1 MTRSHRAQTL
11 LIATGATLIF
21 LTSIVV
27 LTARGILDPDQFAR
41 RLARSLGNDQVAAYV
56 AGQVT
61 DGIIAARPNLISVR
75 PLLASSVRA
84 VVGSE
89 AFRAVVQTS
98 ARTAHHSLF
107 EAEGQRVVLAL
118 PDISVLVRSALRQAS
133 PELAAKLPPAV
144 ETALSSESAQRAFT
158 LFINFWRMGQQ
169 LVLACWVLWY
179 LGILL
184 VLAGLW
190 VAPDRRRGLV
200 GAGSAL
206 AAVAIGLLAVPP
218 AGRIMA
224 HAVSDEPALRGAI
237 TGVWLAYFSNIRWL
251 ALIYGGVGLVLASA
265 GTTVLEAVDPL
276 AHGRRYWARMTAPAA
291 PTGMKLARAAIV
303 LALGGS
309 AIALPS
315 LTLSALTVLAGIGL
329 VYIGLRELFRV
340 ILARVPGAA
349 QEEATG
355 QGRRLWV
362 VVGTATTA
370 VAALLGGIAFVALR
384 SEERAVASVGAV
396 MACNG
401 SAALCG
407 ATVDKVVFPGAHN
420 AMSNAEVEGWLFPHH
435 RHDIRR
441 MLDDGIRMLAIDVHY
456 GVPTAGRV
464 RTDFEREA
472 VSQEKI
478 EQQVGAEAT
487 AAAVRIRNQL
497 VGEPEGPSALY
508 FCHGFC
514 ELGAYPVG
522 PTLDEVHDFM
532 LANPG
537 EIVMLVVEDY
547 VEPAD
552 LAAALE
558 QAGLAQFAYSG
569 PATGPWP
576 TLRRLVDRNQR
587 LIVFIESGRPG
598 VPWLLPAF
606 EAFQETPYSF
616 KTPEEFSCKP
626 NRGGTA
632 GSLFQINHW
641 IETTPAPRPTNA
653 EVVNAYD
660 FLLARARACQKA
672 RNHVPNVIAVDFY
685 DMGDVVGVARTLN
698 GQDSVQSGAKQ

>member
-1 MTRSHRAQTL
+1 MNRSQRAHTL
-11 LIATGATLIF
+11 LVVTGATLIF
-21 LTSIVV
+21 LTTIVV

-41 RLARSLGNDQVAAYV
+41 RLARSLGDGRVAGYV

-61 DGIIAARPNLISVR
+61 DGIVAARPDLISVR
-75 PLLASSVRA
+75 PILESPVRA

-89 AFRAVVQTS
+89 PFRAVVRTS
-98 ARTAHHSLF
+98 ARSAHYSLF
-107 EAEGQRVVLAL
+107 ESKGQRVVLAL

-169 LVLACWVLWY
+169 LVLACWLLWY

-190 VAPDRRRGLV
+190 FAPDRRRGLV
-200 GAGSAL
+200 VAGSAL

-224 HAVSDEPALRGAI
+224 YTVSDEPALRGAI

-276 AHGRRYWARMTAPAA
+276 AHGRRYWARMTAPTA
-291 PTGMKLARAAIV
+291 PTGVKLARAAIV
-303 LALGGS
+303 LAVGGG
-309 AIALPS
+309 AIAAPS
-315 LTLSALTVLAGIGL
+315 LTLSALAVLAGIGL

-340 ILARVPGAA
+340 VLAHVPGAV

-355 QGRRLWV
+355 HGHRLWV
-362 VVGTATTA
+362 VVGGATA
-370 VAALLGGIAFVALR
+370 VVATLLGGTAFFALR
-384 SEERAVASVGAV
+384 SEEKAVASAGAV
-396 MACNG
+396 VACNG
-401 SAALCG
+401 SAALCD

-435 RHDIRR
+435 NYGIRR

-456 GVPTAGRV
+456 GVPTGGRIK
-464 RTDFEREA
+464 TDFEREQ
-472 VSQEKI
+472 VSQDKI
-478 EQQVGAEAT
+478 EQALGPEAT

-497 VGEPEGPSALY
+497 VGGEEGPSGIY

-514 ELGAYPVG
+514 ELGAYPVA
-522 PTLDEVHDFM
+522 PTMKEIHDF
-532 LANPG
+532 LVANPG
-537 EIVMLVVEDY
+537 EVVMLVVEDY
-547 VEPAD
+547 IEPAD
-552 LAAALE
+552 LASLFTE
-558 QAGLAQFAYSG
+558 AGLDRFGHTGRAN
-569 PATGPWP
+569 GPWP
-576 TLRRLVDRNQR
+576 MLRQLVDLDQR
-587 LIVFIESGRPG
+587 LIVFTESGRG
-598 VPWLLPAF
+598 GAPWLLPAF
-606 EAFQETPYSF
+606 DAFQETPYSF
-616 KTPEEFSCKP
+616 KTAEDFSCKP

-641 IETTPAPRPTNA
+641 LETTPAPRPTNA
-653 EVVNAYD
+653 EIVNAYD
-660 FLLARARACQKA
+660 FLLQRARACQKE
-672 RNHVPNVIAVDFY
+672 RRHVPNVIAVDFY
-685 DMGDVVGVARTLN
+685 NIGDVVGVARTLN
-698 GQDSVQSGAKQ
+698 GQDSVKAGAR